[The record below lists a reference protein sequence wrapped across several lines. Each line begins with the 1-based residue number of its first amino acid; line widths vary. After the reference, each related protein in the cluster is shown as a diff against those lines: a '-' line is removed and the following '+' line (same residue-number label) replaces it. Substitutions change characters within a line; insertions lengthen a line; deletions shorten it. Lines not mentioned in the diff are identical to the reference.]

1 MIPDLARGERGRD
14 MIDRGPDG
22 YVQEIMASD
31 FRKRNAL
38 HDAELEAKIAM
49 GWGDT
54 PQGRIP
60 TDWRARRGK
69 EQGLSPKHRAN
80 IAAGRQVVQNQ
91 HKNSSGEH
99 HDRSAKLN
107 SKQLAREM
115 VWEEKG
121 D

>member
-1 MIPDLARGERGRD
+1 MIPELARGERGRD

-38 HDAELEAKIAM
+38 HEAELEAKIAM

-60 TDWRARRGK
+60 ADWRTRRGK
-69 EQGLSPKHRAN
+69 EQGLSPLHRAN
-80 IAAGRQVVQNQ
+80 IAAGIARRKANQ
-91 HKNSSGEH
+91 TSSGEH
-99 HDRSAKLN
+99 HDSSAKL
-107 SKQLAREM
+107 SPKQIARKM
-115 VWEEKG
+115 VWQEKG
-121 D
+121 E